1 MKKILIE
8 LVFTVAMMA
17 AVWFGLSQID
27 WMKLLKIEQTTHD
40 TEEKIG
46 DLFWEMLK
54 TSETEIVSDSVV
66 SPIDSMLTRIC
77 TANAIDRKKVKLHLL
92 RKDEINAFALPNNHL
107 VIFSGLIEA
116 CENEAELYGVIG
128 HELAHMEKNHVMNK
142 LIKEIG
148 LSVLI
153 SMTTGNGNASAIKE
167 AIKHL
172 SSTAYDRKLETEADL
187 SAADYLIKAGIDPES
202 FANFLY
208 RLADETKHLPSQIYW
223 ISTHPE
229 SKERAE
235 KIIEHI
241 QNKNIPKA
249 EVNDNLGFERL
260 KEKVK

>member
-8 LVFTVAMMA
+8 LLITIAMMA
-17 AVWFGLSQID
+17 TVWFGLSQVD

-46 DLFWEMLK
+46 DLFWKILK
-54 TSETEIVSDSVV
+54 SSESEITSDSIVAPV
-66 SPIDSMLTRIC
+66 DSMLTRIC
-77 TANAIDRKKVKLHLL
+77 MANTIDRQKVKLHLL

-107 VIFSGLIEA
+107 VIFSGLITA
-116 CENEAELYGVIG
+116 CENKAELYGVIG

-142 LIKEIG
+142 LVKEIG

-153 SMTTGNGNASAIKE
+153 SMTTGNGNAEMIKE

-187 SAADYLIKAGIDPES
+187 AAADYLIKAGIDPEP

-208 RLADETKHLPSQIYW
+208 RLADETNHLPSQIYW

-229 SKERAE
+229 SKERAK

-241 QNKNIPKA
+241 HGKDIPKM
-249 EVNDNLGFERL
+249 EEKDSLRFERL